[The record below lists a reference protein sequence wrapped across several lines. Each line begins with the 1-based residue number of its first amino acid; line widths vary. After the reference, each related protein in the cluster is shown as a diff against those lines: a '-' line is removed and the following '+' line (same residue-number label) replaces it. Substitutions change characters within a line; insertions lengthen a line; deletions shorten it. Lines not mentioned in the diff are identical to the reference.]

1 LASKALTNGK
11 IILEAEEAEEANEAE
26 KLKKLT
32 FCHLNIETK
41 NAAKKNPA
49 KIAGF
54 FCVENRE

>member
-1 LASKALTNGK
+1 LASKALTNGR
-11 IILEAEEAEEANEAE
+11 IILEAEEANEAE